1 MNNNN
6 LVGKKVLE
14 LLMDPNGDVLFFKTD
29 EDMGVKFAVDGDC
42 CSCSYFHEIDGVD
55 NLLGQVVNSC
65 EEIPLPDSLAT
76 SLDTNYNPKYKDSIA
91 YYGIEIKTDKGTTR
105 IIYRNESNGYYGGW
119 YSCLGEVDLPPSGL
133 ITITKDGDLYKENCD
148 G

>member
-1 MNNNN
+1 M
-6 LVGKKVLE
+6 
-14 LLMDPNGDVLFFKTD
+14 
-29 EDMGVKFAVDGDC
+29 
-42 CSCSYFHEIDGVD
+42 
-55 NLLGQVVNSC
+55 VNSC

-76 SLDTNYNPKYKDSIA
+76 SLDTNYNPKYKYSIA

-119 YSCLGEVDLPPSGL
+119 CDCQGEVDLPPSGL

-148 G
+148 GE